1 MLEFSVRVD
10 NPPADTP
17 VLLTPREQEV
27 LVLIGQGQ
35 TNQKIAEVLSIS
47 TKTVD
52 KHRSR
57 LIQKLQVDSRAE
69 LIRYA
74 LEEKIVPPLTHT
86 H

>member
-1 MLEFSVRVD
+1 MLFRSVD
-10 NPPADTP
+10 NPPEDTP
-17 VLLTPREQEV
+17 VRLTPREQEV